1 MNEDNIL
8 KKSASMIKNSVSFKI
23 ITIFFLILILFI
35 PLSMVKDLI
44 REREYRKENVI
55 EEIASKWGRDQTV
68 AGPVLTV
75 PYKKYFED
83 KNGTRRFSVQ
93 YMHFLPEHLDVSGKI
108 YPEIRYRGIYE
119 AVLYNAKLEIK
130 GRFAHPEFEALGIR
144 KEEIIESGAFISV
157 GISDM
162 KGIKE
167 LTDARINNEPLSM
180 NPGIETNDVLKSGIS
195 AKISVPPEGEQ
206 TGFHFALSLNGSHQ
220 IYFIPLGQ
228 ITTVD
233 LSSAWASPS
242 FDGAFLPAERQ
253 VGDQGFQAKW
263 NILHLNRNYPQYWI
277 GTRHQVQDS
286 GFGVKLFV
294 PVNVYQKSTRTAKY
308 ALMFMVFTFMA
319 FFFSEVM
326 NRIKIHPIQYLLSGF
341 AIAVFY
347 TLLLSISEHLNFD
360 IAYLI
365 SSIAVILLI
374 AVYSGSILKNIYLSF
389 MVGGILTVLYAYMY
403 IVLQLEDYALL
414 IGSIGLFVALGAV
427 MFMTRKIDWYAVRM
441 ES

>member
-1 MNEDNIL
+1 
-8 KKSASMIKNSVSFKI
+8 MIKNSVSFKI

-44 REREYRKENVI
+44 REREYRKESVI
-55 EEIASKWGRDQTV
+55 EEISSKWGRDQTV

-83 KNGTRRFSVQ
+83 KNGIRRFSVQ
-93 YMHFLPEHLDVSGKI
+93 YLHFLPEQLDISGKI

-119 AVLYNAKLEIK
+119 AVLYNANLEIK
-130 GRFAHPEFEALGIR
+130 GSFAHPEFEALGIR
-144 KEEIIESGAFISV
+144 EEDILESGAFVSV

-167 LTDARINNEPLSM
+167 LTDARINSVPLSM
-180 NPGIETNDVLKSGIS
+180 NPGIETNDVLESGIS
-195 AKISVPPEGEQ
+195 AKISVPEGEQ
-206 TGFHFALSLNGSHQ
+206 IAFHFALSLNGSHQ

-228 ITTVD
+228 ITTAD

-242 FDGAFLPAERQ
+242 FDGAFLPAERK
-253 VGDQGFQAKW
+253 VSDQGFHAKW
-263 NILHLNRNYPQYWI
+263 KVLHLNRNYPQYWT
-277 GTRHQVQDS
+277 GNRHQIGDS
-286 GFGVKLFV
+286 GFGLKLFV

-326 NRIKIHPIQYLLSGF
+326 NRIRIHPIQYLLSGF
-341 AIAVFY
+341 AITVFY

-365 SSIAVILLI
+365 SSLAVILLI
-374 AVYSGSILKNIYLSF
+374 AVYSGSILKNIYLSL
-389 MVGGILTVLYAYMY
+389 MVGGILTILYAYMY

-427 MFMTRKIDWYAVRM
+427 MFMTRKLDWYAVRM
-441 ES
+441 EN